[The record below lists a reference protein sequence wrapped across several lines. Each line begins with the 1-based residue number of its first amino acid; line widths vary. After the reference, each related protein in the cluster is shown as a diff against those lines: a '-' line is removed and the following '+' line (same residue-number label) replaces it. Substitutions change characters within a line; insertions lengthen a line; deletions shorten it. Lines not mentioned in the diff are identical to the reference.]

1 MENITIIH
9 FIHAMI
15 VSIVRTVRD
24 HSTGVST
31 MVITYIV
38 LAVSGLLGA
47 AIAVD
52 EVKAATQHD

>member
-1 MENITIIH
+1 
-9 FIHAMI
+9 
-15 VSIVRTVRD
+15 
-24 HSTGVST
+24 